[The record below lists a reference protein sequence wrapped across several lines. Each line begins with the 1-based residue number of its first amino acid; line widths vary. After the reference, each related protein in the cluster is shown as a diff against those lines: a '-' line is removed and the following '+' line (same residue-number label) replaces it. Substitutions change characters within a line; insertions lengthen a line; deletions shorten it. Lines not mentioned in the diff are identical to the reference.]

1 MKKKSYAILA
11 AIVLTTPPL
20 LPPPEVEGAE
30 EYEINYQDLDKQ
42 LLAGNV
48 DIPNVSGV
56 VSNLPWE
63 NNENF
68 IRAQEENG
76 TNVLMAA
83 YCAVLKD
90 PLPGEEFNVH
100 LAASSIAGIVLE
112 PNQVFSQN
120 NAIGPYDES
129 KGYQSGPTYIGSN
142 LTTTIG
148 GGVCKI
154 SSTLYN
160 VSVLSNLE
168 IVERYNHSM
177 PVPYVPYGQDATV
190 SYGAKDFKFK
200 NNTEFPILIWAE
212 GIGNRLYVAL
222 YGKEHPPKV
231 EWNHKILNMVE
242 APKLYKINPNLSEGE
257 ENVLVEGMS
266 GASVE
271 SWVTITNPDGET
283 KTKHLGISNYK
294 PMPYVIEKNN

>member
-1 MKKKSYAILA
+1 MKKSYAILA

-20 LPPPEVEGAE
+20 LPPPDVEGVE
-30 EYEINYQDLDKQ
+30 DYEINYQDLDNKSSVDS
-42 LLAGNV
+42 V

-56 VSNLPWE
+56 VNNLPWV
-63 NNENF
+63 NNVNF
-68 IRAQEENG
+68 LKAQDEIG
-76 TNVLMAA
+76 ANVLMAA

-100 LAASSIAGIVLE
+100 LAASSVAGIVLK
-112 PNQVFSQN
+112 PNEVFSQN
-120 NAIGPYDES
+120 NSIGPYDES
-129 KGYQSGPTYIGSN
+129 KGYQAGPTYIGSN

-190 SYGAKDFKFK
+190 SYGAKDFKFR

-212 GIGNRLYVAL
+212 GIGNRLYIAL
-222 YGKEHPPKV
+222 YGKEYPPKV

-242 APKLYKINPNLSEGE
+242 APKIYKINPNLNEGE

-283 KTKHLGISNYK
+283 ITKNLGISHYK
-294 PMPYVIEKNN
+294 PMPYVIEKNK